1 MELLTMSLTKRYMMA
16 QHDEE
21 TYGKC
26 ISCGTTINEYY
37 GHPETPWEDIMK
49 HDNVLSDE
57 ECSECIYDRY

>member
-1 MELLTMSLTKRYMMA
+1 MGLMKRYYLEKQM
-16 QHDEE
+16 DES
-21 TYGKC
+21 YGKC
-26 ISCGTTINEYY
+26 ISCGTTINEFY

>member
-1 MELLTMSLTKRYMMA
+1 MGAMAEYQMEQAEK
-16 QHDEE
+16 EN
-21 TYGKC
+21 YGKC
-26 ISCGTTINEYY
+26 ISCGTPINEAY